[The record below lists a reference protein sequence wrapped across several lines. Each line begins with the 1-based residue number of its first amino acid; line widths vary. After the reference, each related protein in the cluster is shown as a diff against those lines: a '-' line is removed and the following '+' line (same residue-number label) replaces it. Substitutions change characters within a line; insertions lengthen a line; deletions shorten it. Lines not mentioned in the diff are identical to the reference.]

1 MKILSK
7 NERLNRK
14 KNDSEERKNSGRFP
28 DNIDPEKYHQA
39 KIIYLNN

>member
-14 KNDSEERKNSGRFP
+14 KNDSEERKIQVGFL
-28 DNIDPEKYHQA
+28 
-39 KIIYLNN
+39 IILIQRSIIRQK